1 MTILLWLTAAAALF
15 AVIVHGT
22 TQFAKSG
29 NQPIRFRQKRPSQG
43 R

>member
-1 MTILLWLTAAAALF
+1 MTILLWLTAAALF